1 MALPADH
8 GSRALAAERLSA
20 GLGSDYVSHSR
31 PARLGRFGTRALDQ
45 RRCLAQLR
53 FCVAG
58 SCLGIARAAALR
70 GSCSAPP
77 EGGSVRAVLDF
88 DAGFYPERGESG
100 NPWLGRCRTG
110 AFLGK
115 SSART
120 GRLDFVPRRA
130 VAAGAVAAASRCLD
144 VVPAAFVERGGDRM
158 NMNMTGRRA
167 FLQILLCCALL
178 SGSAFSQSGGE
189 LRFCLRSE
197 PKTFDPLLVDDDSS
211 LAIRYLTGGVLVRA
225 NRKTQELEPELA
237 ESWKVSKDGKQV
249 TFKLRHGI
257 TFSDGSPFFSEDVA
271 FTMQR
276 LMDPALHSS
285 TGDAFR
291 SGSGTV
297 SSKII
302 ASDQIAIIFPAPPAG
317 LERLFDQ
324 VAIMSAHSPK
334 KEAAVLGPF
343 MVAEYKAG
351 SSVLLRRNPNYWK
364 KDSQGRRLPYL
375 DSIRL
380 DIQSNRDVEMLRFK
394 RGELDLIN
402 ILDSDYFDRLAA
414 SSPLLAHYAGASLD
428 SNFMW
433 FNQVAIAPIPEY
445 NRACFRS
452 ANFRRAIS
460 QAINRDDLSRV
471 VFNGHAQPAAG
482 PVSPA
487 NKFWFNSRLKAES
500 YRPDAALKRL
510 QTDGFHLQNG
520 ALFDKGGNAVEFSI
534 VTNAGNKP
542 RERMAVMV
550 QEDLGKLGIKV
561 NVVTLDFP
569 SLIERIS
576 QKFNYEAAM
585 LGFRN
590 VDLDPN
596 GQMNIWL
603 SSAEDHAWNP
613 QQKSPETAWEAEID
627 RLMRAQAST
636 ADPKKRKESFDRVQ
650 EIAPGTAPFIYL
662 VNQIALPAVSSA
674 VEGANP
680 GILSP
685 QTFWNAERLTL
696 NARTGGSR

>member
-1 MALPADH
+1 
-8 GSRALAAERLSA
+8 
-20 GLGSDYVSHSR
+20 
-31 PARLGRFGTRALDQ
+31 
-45 RRCLAQLR
+45 
-53 FCVAG
+53 
-58 SCLGIARAAALR
+58 
-70 GSCSAPP
+70 
-77 EGGSVRAVLDF
+77 
-88 DAGFYPERGESG
+88 
-100 NPWLGRCRTG
+100 
-110 AFLGK
+110 
-115 SSART
+115 
-120 GRLDFVPRRA
+120 
-130 VAAGAVAAASRCLD
+130 
-144 VVPAAFVERGGDRM
+144 
-158 NMNMTGRRA
+158 MTGRRT
-167 FLQILLCCALL
+167 FLRLLLSCALFC
-178 SGSAFSQSGGE
+178 GVAFSQSGGD
-189 LRFCLRSE
+189 LRFCLGSE

-211 LAIRYLTGGVLVRA
+211 LSIRYLTGGVLVRV
-225 NRKTQELEPELA
+225 NRHTQDLEPELA
-237 ESWKVSKDGKQV
+237 ESWKVSNDGKQI
-249 TFKLRHGI
+249 TFKLRRGI
-257 TFSDGSPFFSEDVA
+257 TFSDGSPFTSEDVA

-291 SGSGTV
+291 SGSGAI
-297 SSKII
+297 SSRII
-302 ASDQIAIIFPAPPAG
+302 APDQIVISFPAALAG
-317 LERLFDQ
+317 LDRLFDQ
-324 VAIMSAHSPK
+324 VAIMSAHSPNPK
-334 KEAAVLGPF
+334 KEMAVLGPF

-402 ILDSDYFDRLAA
+402 VLDSDYFDRLAA
-414 SSPLLAHYAGASLD
+414 TSPQLTHDAGPSLD
-428 SNFMW
+428 SDFLW
-433 FNQVAIAPIPEY
+433 FNQVASAPIPEY
-445 NRACFRS
+445 KRAWFRN

-471 VFNGHAQPAAG
+471 VYNGHAQPAVG

-487 NKFWFNSRLKAES
+487 NKFWFNNRLKPEP
-500 YRPDAALKRL
+500 YRPAAALQRL
-510 QTDGFHLQNG
+510 QAGGFHLQNG

-534 VTNAGNKP
+534 VTNAGSKP

-576 QKFNYEAAM
+576 QKFNYEAAI

-613 QQKSPETAWEAEID
+613 QQKSPETPWEAEID

-650 EIAPGTAPFIYL
+650 EIVAEQAPFIYL
-662 VNQIALPAVSSA
+662 VNQNALSAVSSA

-680 GILSP
+680 GILHP

-696 NARTGGSR
+696 NPTTRASR